1 MALAEPPHILIVD
14 DDPLIGRTLC
24 DILRLKGY
32 RVSIAGC
39 GAEAI
44 GLAAHSRFNLVL
56 VDLQLPDM
64 TGIAV
69 IERIKAIAPTTE
81 LIVLTGHASLASAI
95 EATDKGAFSYLA
107 KPYQMDE
114 LLLRIR
120 HGIEKQR
127 AQEEIIRLASHP
139 RLNPNPVVEIDRTAC
154 ITYLN
159 PATEQRFPELRALG
173 LEHPLLAPLKGLLE
187 SLQTSGEAPVTVR
200 EVRLGEEIFELHI
213 SYVAD
218 ASLVR
223 IYAIDISER
232 VRAQET
238 VEQLRSE
245 LELILNSAGEGI
257 VTLNARGEHTLV
269 NPAARQMLGYSE
281 EELLSRRSHAL
292 WHHRRTDGSAY
303 PEGECPIVQTLYDG
317 QVRRCDTEVFWH
329 KDGSS
334 FPVAYVCTPIRK
346 AGEIDGV
353 VLLFEDITQRKQ
365 AEEEHR
371 ILATTDELTGVAN
384 RRAFAS
390 KLEVE
395 MARAKRYE
403 TSLALIMYDID
414 HFKLVN
420 DTYGH
425 AVGDEVLKAVTETVR
440 ENLRAADTLA
450 RWGGE
455 EFIILVPSTDLDGA
469 RQTAAKLN
477 AAIAAAS
484 LAIVGPVT
492 ASFGVTTLIAGDD
505 STRLLKRVDDA
516 LYRAKDNGRNRVE
529 VLS

>member
-1 MALAEPPHILIVD
+1 MAEQSHILIVD
-14 DDPLIGRTLC
+14 DDPLIARTLG

-32 RVSIAGC
+32 RVSVAGC
-39 GAEAI
+39 GADAVA
-44 GLAAHSRFNLVL
+44 LAGRHRFNLAL

-95 EATDKGAFSYLA
+95 EATDKGAFSYLS

-120 HGIEKQR
+120 HGIEKQQ

-139 RLNPNPVVEIDRTAC
+139 RLNPNPVLEIDGSARIA
-154 ITYLN
+154 YLN
-159 PATEQRFPELRALG
+159 PAAEQRFPELRAFG

-187 SLQTSGEAPVTVR
+187 PLQAAGEAPLTVR
-200 EVRLGEEIFELHI
+200 ESRLGGDVFELYI

-232 VRAQET
+232 VRAQQT

-257 VTLNARGEHTLV
+257 ITLNARGEHTLV
-269 NPAARQMLGYSE
+269 NPAARQMLGYAAD
-281 EELLSRRSHAL
+281 ELLQRDSHSL
-292 WHHRRTDGSAY
+292 WHHSRADGSPY
-303 PEGECPIVQTLYDG
+303 PEEECPIFQTLQDG
-317 QVRRCDTEVFWH
+317 EERRSDTEVFWH
-329 KDGSS
+329 RDGSC
-334 FPVAYVCTPIRK
+334 FPVAYVCTPIRR

-353 VLLFEDITQRKQ
+353 VVLFEDITQRKQ

-371 ILATTDELTGVAN
+371 ILASTDELTGVAN
-384 RRAFAS
+384 RRAFAG

-395 MARAKRYE
+395 MARAKRYG
-403 TSLALIMYDID
+403 SDLALIMYDID
-414 HFKLVN
+414 HFKQVN

-425 AVGDEVLKAVTETVR
+425 AVGDEVLKAVTETVKQ
-440 ENLRAADTLA
+440 NLRSVDTLA

-455 EFIILVPSTDLDGA
+455 EFIILAPNADLDGA
-469 RQTAAKLN
+469 RQLADKLN
-477 AAIAAAS
+477 GAIGVS
-484 LAIVGPVT
+484 RLAIVGPVT
-492 ASFGVTTLIAGDD
+492 ASFGVTVLASDDD

-516 LYRAKDNGRNRVE
+516 LYRAKEYGRNRVE
-529 VLS
+529 ALS